1 MAKAKTTP
9 APTEPEK
16 PLDQAPPV
24 DEVKATEA
32 PSPGAAA
39 AADQPAIEQ
48 PTEPEKRIED
58 LGISYTYPLGLVKGV
73 VTLPDG
79 RRIER
84 TRTNALQVNDA
95 ILAAW
100 NDPTAKPVEHA

>member
-1 MAKAKTTP
+1 MAKAKSTP
-9 APTEPEK
+9 APIEPEK
-16 PLDQAPPV
+16 PI
-24 DEVKATEA
+24 TEA

-39 AADQPAIEQ
+39 AADQVAPPAEPI
-48 PTEPEKRIED
+48 EPEKRIED
-58 LGISYTYPLGLVKGV
+58 LGITYTFPLGLVKGV
-73 VTLPDG
+73 VNLPDG

-100 NDPTAKPVEHA
+100 NDPTAKPIEHA